1 LNAFFEAL
9 SRLGYGGTIWI
20 LIAVGLALA
29 TRRPFVALLTAAT
42 VWTADLTA
50 LAIKVPVDR
59 PRPFI
64 TEPQPPPLFI
74 GVRGDSFPSA
84 HSATSFAA
92 AVVLTSLFPRRWPVF
107 FGLAVAIA
115 FSRVYVGV
123 HYPGD
128 VLAGAALGV
137 LIAIALPRLVT
148 TLRPPR
154 PAPPPG

>member
-1 LNAFFEAL
+1 MA
-9 SRLGYGGTIWI
+9 
-20 LIAVGLALA
+20 LALA
-29 TRRPFVALLTAAT
+29 TRRPLVALLTAVT
-42 VWTADLTA
+42 VWTADLIA
-50 LAIKVPVDR
+50 VGLKVPFDR

-64 TEPQPPPLFI
+64 TEPQPKPLFI

-84 HSATSFAA
+84 HAATSFAA
-92 AVVLTSLFPRRWPVF
+92 AVLLTSLFPRRWPLF

-137 LIAIALPRLVT
+137 LVAIALPRLVT
-148 TLRPPR
+148 ALRPPR
-154 PAPPPG
+154 RTPPAD